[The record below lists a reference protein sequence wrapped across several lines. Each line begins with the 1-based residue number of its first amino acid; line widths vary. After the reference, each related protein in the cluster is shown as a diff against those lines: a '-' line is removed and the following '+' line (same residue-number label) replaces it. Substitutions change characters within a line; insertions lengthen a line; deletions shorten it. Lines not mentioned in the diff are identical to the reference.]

1 MKHRRIRVGFEP
13 QKATRSLIS
22 PATALSIFEA
32 EGTVALIASRF
43 RVSKTV
49 VYDIKAGRAWGHVTG
64 VDGRRE
70 RARTTYRYDDPVKGT
85 LALYSAAGAKIVERR
100 YRGVDNRHAILRELE
115 ASLGAERFGRTTV
128 AFTPDL
134 SEESVDA
141 VFLHAPNPLT
151 FGLKAQ
157 KIAAQLLAEKAAAG
171 ESPWEALK
179 RQVLDQKADAEYA
192 NGSRN
197 APVRDFEAPSCHDL
211 PSAVPS
217 ATPAGIGG
225 ILNTLEKVA

>member
-85 LALYSAAGAKIVERR
+85 LTLYSAAGAKIVERR

-157 KIAAQLLAEKAAAG
+157 KIAAQLVAEKAAAG

-179 RQVLDQKADAEYA
+179 RQVAEAGCADGGQKSNERRFT
-192 NGSRN
+192 GSFTEFLSEVEH
-197 APVRDFEAPSCHDL
+197 PVTQAQID
-211 PSAVPS
+211 
-217 ATPAGIGG
+217 G
-225 ILNTLEKVA
+225 ILNALEKVA